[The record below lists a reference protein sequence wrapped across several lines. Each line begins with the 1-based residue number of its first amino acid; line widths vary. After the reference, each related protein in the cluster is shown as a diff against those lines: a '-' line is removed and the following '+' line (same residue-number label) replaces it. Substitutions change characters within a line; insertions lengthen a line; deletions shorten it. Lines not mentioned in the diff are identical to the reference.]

1 MCDRDQICKDE
12 EQSLEGERL
21 NDETIYHGLILFLIK
36 KALIEKEGDTLDM
49 ETMSSIPRKDARG
62 NKGLYDMDYERFFKI
77 EFPCK
82 VYWGNGRYYKVFK
95 NTENARELLEYKK
108 VLNVVGEGLKEY
120 FSFRMKQE
128 QSDKS
133 NKNGEGT
140 DRVFVRNPNM
150 VDEYINA
157 GIRYNIT
164 YLQVFTDAP
173 RNGLLEKWLEIL
185 QMDKEIIDKVMLDI
199 KIEDEVS
206 ITVDNRQIVIAKKQE
221 ESETREQSFWKLTYE
236 FLSIIHEKLLYL
248 DSAKIDYG
256 PYTQVL
262 NIIDR
267 FCMETAG
274 KQKAA
279 KVEKDSTILRDT
291 NDDEKT
297 FILDSYLNRISKVD
311 LNYIIHLNRINK
323 GEKKI
328 MGFMYQLGFLYKRLY
343 TRHSIT
349 VREYY
354 NEISNIGFQ
363 NWKGTIAEILEKGN
377 AGDKGID
384 MNDFIPA
391 TCEVLLSENE
401 VREQIN
407 NLEYIIQSIMNRL
420 NENRDAADQE
430 KPGPQVVINRLLKAL
445 DDCWSSE
452 YLAFNPFA
460 MLVYYDYC
468 LGIQARGG
476 IQIYQLL
483 RAYQLLLQIG
493 AVDRPRDDENV
504 DFNKRTT
511 FYTHIQERFNILENG
526 DVESKH
532 LLNLCDEINYYHS
545 LIAASLNHN
554 PIDVAIEARPG
565 QDESLPLYYEQ
576 IGTSEDGEPE
586 TIYHTAG
593 MNTEVQQ
600 RASQGWIESECVK
613 ILGKIQEKEKK
624 ESTTLWGRIKRQIS
638 DNNIEDMNITL
649 QAVQDRLSL
658 IDNRFSEYLRTVVQ
672 NAYSANNE
680 NIERMR

>member
-221 ESETREQSFWKLTYE
+221 DDETGEQSFWKLTYE
-236 FLSIIHEKLLYL
+236 FLNAIYEKLSSI
-248 DSAKIDYG
+248 DPAKIKYDL
-256 PYTQVL
+256 YTQVL

-274 KQKAA
+274 KQKSA

-297 FILDSYLNRISKVD
+297 FILDAYLNCISTA
-311 LNYIIHLNRINK
+311 
-323 GEKKI
+323 EKKNI
-328 MGFMYQLGFLYKRLY
+328 GFMYQLGFLYKRLY
-343 TRHSIT
+343 TENRIT
-349 VREYY
+349 AGGYY

-384 MNDFIPA
+384 MNDFIPD
-391 TCEVLLSENE
+391 TCDALLSDNE
-401 VREQIN
+401 VRRQIN
-407 NLEYIIQSIMNRL
+407 DLESIIQSIINRL
-420 NENRDAADQE
+420 SENRDAAEQE
-430 KPGPQVVINRLLKAL
+430 KPGPQVVINKLLKAL

-452 YLAFNPFA
+452 CLAFNPFA

-468 LGIQARGG
+468 LGTQARGD
-476 IQIYQLL
+476 IQIYRLL
-483 RAYQLLLQIG
+483 RAYQLLLQIW
-493 AVDRPRDDENV
+493 VVNRPGDDENV
-504 DFNKRTT
+504 DFNKRPT
-511 FYTHIQERFNILENG
+511 FYTYIQERFNILESG
-526 DVESKH
+526 AVERKY
-532 LLNLCDEINYYHS
+532 LLNLCDEINNCYS
-545 LIAASLNHN
+545 LIAASLNHS
-554 PIDVAIEARPG
+554 PIDVAIEAQPG
-565 QDESLPLYYEQ
+565 QAESLPLYYEQ

-586 TIYHTAG
+586 TICHTVG
-593 MNTEVQQ
+593 MNTEAQQ
-600 RASQGWIESECVK
+600 RVSQGWIESECVK
-613 ILGKIQEKEKK
+613 ILGKIQEKEEK
-624 ESTTLWGRIKRQIS
+624 ESTTLWERIKRQIS
-638 DNNIEDMNITL
+638 DNNIEDMNVTKK
-649 QAVQDRLSL
+649 AVQDKFSY
-658 IDNRFSEYLRTVVQ
+658 IDDGFSECLRKVVQ

-680 NIERMR
+680 NIERTR